1 MEVIEKILDTFLLN
15 QCQYQNYYLY
25 RKFFQMDMWK
35 VMNENEEFVRDH
47 LLMHYYFHQMRMVE
61 LFLVLMEVQFQLLL
75 VTHSKY
81 KELLLMMTKK
91 KTRKDLLLE
100 MCVFVH
106 SISPFLLVLFY
117 YQLKV
122 QFDHQ

>member
-1 MEVIEKILDTFLLN
+1 
-15 QCQYQNYYLY
+15 
-25 RKFFQMDMWK
+25 MDMWK